1 MVKDPQL
8 LRLGALEVRWAAAI
22 HGRPALLDGQFVTAS
37 VAPNHDVPRGRAG
50 RKPRSVFAGGNGH
63 LLEDLAPMEG
73 NSVSGTFVAQPH
85 PLVDVLHARHEAAPD
100 RSGSPPS
107 RCHVEGPECTG
118 ARSQ

>member
-1 MVKDPQL
+1 MTSHVVEPDASPEASLQ
-8 LRLGALEVRWAAAI
+8 AATGI
-22 HGRPALLDGQFVTAS
+22 SGPVVVST
-37 VAPNHDVPRGRAG
+37 PTEN
-50 RKPRSVFAGGNGH
+50 

-118 ARSQ
+118 AGSQ